1 VSLTLLRQQVQTAVA
16 GGFAGYDS
24 QAFPFEGV
32 SEDRDL
38 VSVWIVD
45 LNEQS
50 DDVIVQQVAVAVRVS
65 PRWVPNSDTPH
76 EPARRRAAR
85 DHRRDVADGAADGED
100 GGPVV
105 RLLVFPDDRRDAELR
120 TVGGR
125 HDRAR
130 VEAEPECRR
139 NLTPA

>member
-65 PRWVPNSDTPH
+65 PRWVPNPTSARARPTSRRSRP
-76 EPARRRAAR
+76 PPRRCRRR
-85 DHRRDVADGAADGED
+85 
-100 GGPVV
+100 
-105 RLLVFPDDRRDAELR
+105 
-120 TVGGR
+120 
-125 HDRAR
+125 
-130 VEAEPECRR
+130 C
-139 NLTPA
+139 

>member
-16 GGFAGYDS
+16 AGFGGYDS

-65 PRWVPNSDTPH
+65 PRWVPNPDLGTSP
-76 EPARRRAAR
+76 P
-85 DHRRDVADGAADGED
+85 DVAPLETTAETLQAA
-100 GGPVV
+100 
-105 RLLVFPDDRRDAELR
+105 LLTVKTAVQSSGFWFSRTTAVTLNYELWAVDT
-120 TVGGR
+120 TVLAWRQNPNVAG
-125 HDRAR
+125 
-130 VEAEPECRR
+130 
-139 NLTPA
+139 T

>member
-65 PRWVPNSDTPH
+65 PRWVPNPTPH
-76 EPARRRAAR
+76 KPARRRAAR

-100 GGPVV
+100 GGAVG
-105 RLLVFPDDRRDAELR
+105 RLLVFPHDRCDAELR
-120 TVGGR
+120 VVGGR